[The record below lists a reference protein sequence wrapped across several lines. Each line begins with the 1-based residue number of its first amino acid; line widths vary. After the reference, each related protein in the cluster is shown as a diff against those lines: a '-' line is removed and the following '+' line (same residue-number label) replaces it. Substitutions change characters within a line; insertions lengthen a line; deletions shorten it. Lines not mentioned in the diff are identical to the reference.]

1 MSQVGRPYARRNSFP
16 TGDSIGMA
24 RLGAKADVK
33 SLRDLLVSV
42 AEQASHVQG
51 RSLQRWTSES
61 HVRATEESVHVD
73 LHDLPLPLV
82 EEVIRVV
89 LRETPGLW
97 TRKVRFLIGVD
108 DQTLD
113 GVEITPTLIRLLKDW
128 TLASGVGWRI
138 SYRPGR
144 PYVDIRR
151 QEDEPVTAE
160 SVPVRRR
167 TSHTHHGAE
176 GVASEDLA
184 LIGRDP
190 LIDGLTAA
198 ALVLA
203 AVPMLVA
210 NALLLGVV
218 YNTMGAIGPTILIA
232 IIVGALVAELA
243 VIRTLL
249 RPKHIHSCINCGTL
263 NRIVPAVRRR
273 PLKCGSC
280 AEPIYGAWPILP
292 MQTHACP
299 SCKSNV
305 HIEAEVLVNALP
317 YCPRCENPIATTAI
331 PRRNHRA

>member
-1 MSQVGRPYARRNSFP
+1 MWRRHARQNSFP
-16 TGDSIGMA
+16 TGDSFGMA

-42 AEQASHVQG
+42 TEQASHVQG
-51 RSLQRWTSES
+51 RSLHRWTSES

-128 TLASGVGWRI
+128 TLTAGSGWRI

-151 QEDEPVTAE
+151 QEDEPVSTE
-160 SVPVRRR
+160 PVPVRRR
-167 TSHTHHGAE
+167 PSHSQHDDAD
-176 GVASEDLA
+176 GVTSEDLA

-190 LIDGLTAA
+190 LIDTLTAT

-203 AVPMLVA
+203 AVPMLIA
-210 NALLLGVV
+210 DALLLSVV
-218 YNTMGAIGPTILIA
+218 YNTMGVIGPAFLIA

-243 VIRTLL
+243 VIRAQL
-249 RPKHIHSCINCGTL
+249 RPQHVHSCLNCGTL

-280 AEPIYGAWPILP
+280 SEPIYGAWPILP

-305 HIEAEVLVNALP
+305 HIESEVLVNALP
-317 YCPRCENPIATTAI
+317 FCPRCENPIATTAI
-331 PRRNHRA
+331 PRRVPRA